1 MANCVESFQTISG
14 LTPDTLPAKL
24 LNSAVPIVLKGFVS
38 EWPLVR
44 AGQISDNTAI
54 DYLQQFYQ
62 GFLVN
67 TCTIPA
73 DQHGVISYNSDMTSF
88 NFANKQAAFID
99 VLKQIVDTANQ
110 PVAETIYIGSTSIAQ
125 CLPKLVD
132 LCSVAPLNQGC
143 LFNLWA
149 GGKVTVPAHYDVAQ
163 NLACCV
169 TGKRR
174 FTLFA
179 PEQIE
184 NLYIGPLDRAPGGQ
198 PISLTT
204 TKNLDDTQFPKFK
217 DALKTAY
224 IVDLEP
230 GDALI
235 LPSMWWHQVEGLGTL
250 NILFNYWFKNT
261 PAFYGQPRNALH
273 HAILSIRNLPKHER
287 TAWQQLFN
295 YYVFSENE
303 FTHIPEHAQTLLANP
318 MDELTA
324 RKLRA
329 ELQNKLRR

>member
-1 MANCVESFQTISG
+1 M
-14 LTPDTLPAKL
+14 
-24 LNSAVPIVLKGFVS
+24 
-38 EWPLVR
+38 
-44 AGQISDNTAI
+44 
-54 DYLQQFYQ
+54 
-62 GFLVN
+62 
-67 TCTIPA
+67 
-73 DQHGVISYNSDMTSF
+73 
-88 NFANKQAAFID
+88 
-99 VLKQIVDTANQ
+99 
-110 PVAETIYIGSTSIAQ
+110 
-125 CLPKLVD
+125 
-132 LCSVAPLNQGC
+132 
-143 LFNLWA
+143 
-149 GGKVTVPAHYDVAQ
+149 TVPAHYDVAQ

-174 FTLFA
+174 FTLF
-179 PEQIE
+179 PPDQID
-184 NLYIGPLDRAPGGQ
+184 NLYIGPLDKAPGGQ

-204 TKNLDDTQFPKFK
+204 TKNFDDTQFPKFK
-217 DALKTAY
+217 DALKTAWV
-224 IVDLEP
+224 VDLEP

-261 PAFYGQPRNALH
+261 PAFYGQPTNALH